1 MTLFAEC
8 WHPAQLTELHSL
20 APGPQDHTR
29 PHTNEGSSGCTNRGT
44 LGYKGGWQLGSRAT
58 PHRSPHSSLL
68 PPPPTPH
75 PSGLLGWL
83 RNTVWPIL
91 DLWGEQKHA
100 AAALVALETRRQG
113 TVPLTFSRG
122 AWYSASPSH
131 PGLVYTCPV
140 HLSLALVLG
149 LALPNC
155 DSLA

>member
-58 PHRSPHSSLL
+58 PHRSPHSSL
-68 PPPPTPH
+68 PPPPRVAWVAEEH
-75 PSGLLGWL
+75 SLAYSRSL
-83 RNTVWPIL
+83 
-91 DLWGEQKHA
+91 GEQKHA
-100 AAALVALETRRQG
+100 AAALVALETKRQG

-131 PGLVYTCPV
+131 QGLVYTCPV